1 MGRHSDYGN
10 GMYRQIQEIMER
22 LESVEKKLKDEKKEH
37 KEDICCLNDKIKGME
52 KRLKIKTARS
62 ASLQMKTNS

>member
-10 GMYRQIQEIMER
+10 GMYRQIKEIMER

-62 ASLQMKTNS
+62 ASLQMKTNG